1 MKALRLFILLILIF
15 LAGNCITPFLPE
27 TEEEKDMLVVKGMIT
42 DQYVIDSVKL
52 TRSVPLD
59 KKNLERPYTGCTVT
73 VEDDLGNVF
82 TLTESEPGL
91 YITDPEEFHG
101 VVGRKYKLTI
111 RNNRPGQ
118 YNHIY
123 ESPYIEMIQVP
134 QIDSIYYEKTD
145 VDSHFGIV
153 NGCQIYLDTHDPLN
167 ECRNFRWDFTETWEF
182 HLPYDSVEHR
192 ICWISE
198 NSENISLK
206 STSLLSESKV
216 TRFPLYYIPPYSDR
230 FEVKYSIIVTQY
242 SIDEQEY
249 EYWLKVKNIAEEVGT
264 LYDVIPSSIAGNMYC
279 TDDSTEI
286 VLGYFSVS
294 SVTSKRIFIKDSFVG
309 LTDRYKDCPYMTVYY
324 SLDGVTGLGSLYWI
338 IEHGYIMMTEYWVLT
353 RFHGCADCRLRGTD
367 VEPPFWRDDE

>member
-118 YNHIY
+118 DNHIY
-123 ESPYIEMIQVP
+123 ESPYI
-134 QIDSIYYEKTD
+134 
-145 VDSHFGIV
+145 
-153 NGCQIYLDTHDPLN
+153 
-167 ECRNFRWDFTETWEF
+167 
-182 HLPYDSVEHR
+182 
-192 ICWISE
+192 
-198 NSENISLK
+198 
-206 STSLLSESKV
+206 
-216 TRFPLYYIPPYSDR
+216 
-230 FEVKYSIIVTQY
+230 
-242 SIDEQEY
+242 
-249 EYWLKVKNIAEEVGT
+249 
-264 LYDVIPSSIAGNMYC
+264 
-279 TDDSTEI
+279 
-286 VLGYFSVS
+286 
-294 SVTSKRIFIKDSFVG
+294 
-309 LTDRYKDCPYMTVYY
+309 
-324 SLDGVTGLGSLYWI
+324 
-338 IEHGYIMMTEYWVLT
+338 
-353 RFHGCADCRLRGTD
+353 
-367 VEPPFWRDDE
+367 